1 MITIPNNVTGNT
13 LSLNTGSALLS
24 GLKAGQLVTI
34 NVTQIQGSQALITL
48 GSQTLTADLKGP
60 HLKPGPLEVEVK
72 QIHPALVLTIPHKA
86 PQNPQNEILNSQQAA
101 LQNQYKQLLAN
112 QQPITQVLQQLQSA
126 PNLSQNIQTVI
137 GQLLEQLLKPGANL
151 NGQRLKEALNN
162 SGLLLENKLL
172 KADLSNLANDTKA
185 QLLRL
190 QNLIKQE
197 PPASPNASL
206 LAHLAK
212 TLGESINKITLQQL
226 QLFEHPE
233 LLNIELPFQQ
243 QGEIKPIQV
252 GIYQKRYP
260 QQTLWE
266 LMVELEI
273 NQSDSLYKLTL
284 NESKE
289 TLYCSIWCETQELE
303 STLQQKL
310 PMLVE
315 QLETLGLRIP
325 PPQFLPQKPKQSD
338 FATRVALIDIKV

>member
-1 MITIPNNVTGNT
+1 M
-13 LSLNTGSALLS
+13 
-24 GLKAGQLVTI
+24 
-34 NVTQIQGSQALITL
+34 TQIQGSQAVITL
-48 GSQTLTADLKGP
+48 GNQTLTADLKGP
-60 HLKPGPLEVEVK
+60 QLKPGPLEVEVK
-72 QIHPALVLTIPHKA
+72 QTHPSLVLTVPPKA
-86 PQNPQNEILNSQQAA
+86 PQNLQSEVLNSQQAA

-112 QQPITQVLQQLQSA
+112 QQPITQVLQQLQNA

-151 NGQRLKEALNN
+151 NGQRLKEALSN

-172 KADLSNLANDTKA
+172 KADSGNLANDTKA

-190 QNLIKQE
+190 QQLIKQE

-206 LAHLAK
+206 LAHLGKA
-212 TLGESINKITLQQL
+212 LAEGINKITLQQL
-226 QLFEHPE
+226 QSFEHPE
-233 LLNIELPFQQ
+233 LVNLELPFQQ

-266 LMVELEI
+266 ILVELEI
-273 NQSDSLYKLTL
+273 NQSDSLFKLTL

-289 TLYCSIWCETQELE
+289 TLYCSIWCETSSLE
-303 STLQQKL
+303 AAIQTKL
-310 PMLVE
+310 PILIE
-315 QLETLGLRIP
+315 QLQTLGLHVP
-325 PPQFLPQKPKQSD
+325 PPQILPQKPKQSD